1 MNIPTDAEA
10 ALHLTNEKA
19 NFHRLTRLLMCGG
32 VSLFREKF
40 DSFHS
45 PTDLPLRLSD
55 PVIINLL
62 KGARLSRPEW
72 DCIYPSPGTFG
83 KSADFDITLTF
94 RLLRTICNLTEP
106 LTGWNNVPNS
116 TDHSLEAELV
126 RIKYYRNSVYGHN
139 QTMEITNSQFF
150 HLWNE
155 ISEALLRIAG
165 SINSE
170 KRDEWKKA
178 IDEFLHDPLTTEEQR
193 YADELQL
200 WYKNDMDVK
209 DAVDQLQRGNAEVRD
224 ELQQVKQEL
233 GKLESNRFMK
243 TKFHKLRSRVSMWQ
257 L

>member
-1 MNIPTDAEA
+1 MNTPTDAEA
-10 ALHLTNEKA
+10 ALHLTNEKD

-32 VSLFREKF
+32 VSLLRAKF

-55 PVIINLL
+55 PVIIDQL
-62 KGARLSRPEW
+62 KGARLSQPEW
-72 DCIYPSPGTFG
+72 ECLYPPSGTFG

-106 LTGWNNVPNS
+106 RTGWNDLPNS
-116 TDHSLEAELV
+116 TDHTLEAELV
-126 RIKYYRNSVYGHN
+126 RIKHYRNSVYGHN
-139 QTMEITNSQFF
+139 QRMEITNSEFF

-165 SINSE
+165 SINNE

-178 IDEFLHDPLTTEEQR
+178 IDKSLHDPLTVEGQR
-193 YADELQL
+193 YVDELQL

-209 DAVDQLQRGNAEVRD
+209 DTLIEVKDQLHQI
-224 ELQQVKQEL
+224 QQTL
-233 GKLESNRFMK
+233 GKLENNRFI
-243 TKFHKLRSRVSMWQ
+243 
-257 L
+257 